1 MIELKKGV
9 ACMEL
14 KTLGDLVANYG
25 MAFMVTI
32 YFLYKDYC
40 FNNQILETL
49 TAVKDVLSAL
59 ENTVYR
65 SHSEEH

>member
-1 MIELKKGV
+1 
-9 ACMEL
+9 MEL